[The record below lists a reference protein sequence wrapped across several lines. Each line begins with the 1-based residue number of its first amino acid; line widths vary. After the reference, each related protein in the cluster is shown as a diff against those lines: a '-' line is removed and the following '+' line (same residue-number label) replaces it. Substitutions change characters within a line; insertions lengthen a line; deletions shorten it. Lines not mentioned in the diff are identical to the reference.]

1 MVGAEIKGRQ
11 GMSHT
16 VLGMLALVALLVPGA
31 GLACG
36 KANRLEG
43 TLSIPQCDPAT
54 STTCIPA
61 AEALY
66 QAITAF
72 DIPNAFTIAVQT
84 SPWRMYDAED
94 RIVTVEEMATVIR
107 AKRSESDSRVHLAGS
122 WTAARPDGDADTLV
136 RRLSEALD
144 GFPVDGSDGFLWL
157 SAAGE
162 LRTTRQAFSV
172 WKTGPYAV
180 ERGADVLMPL
190 VAGWTGDF
198 EDRFASEGNAAAVVR
213 AGVGHDVFM
222 LCPQHARASFE
233 RAAEMGSAIGAY
245 NAGLMYAD
253 TGDHATAI
261 AWLEK
266 ARALGEPKAGAAL
279 VRLGE
284 PPAAVQPGP

>member
-1 MVGAEIKGRQ
+1 MQ
-11 GMSHT
+11 GT
-16 VLGMLALVALLVPGA
+16 LFLALALVLIIEGLMPLLFPRQWRQ
-31 GLACG
+31 LFQQIM
-36 KANRLEG
+36 LLTE
-43 TLSIPQCDPAT
+43 
-54 STTCIPA
+54 
-61 AEALY
+61 EA
-66 QAITAF
+66 
-72 DIPNAFTIAVQT
+72 V
-84 SPWRMYDAED
+84 
-94 RIVTVEEMATVIR
+94 
-107 AKRSESDSRVHLAGS
+107 G
-122 WTAARPDGDADTLV
+122 
-136 RRLSEALD
+136 EA
-144 GFPVDGSDGFLWL
+144 
-157 SAAGE
+157 
-162 LRTTRQAFSV
+162 
-172 WKTGPYAV
+172 
-180 ERGADVLMPL
+180 RGAHLTPRGRLRLHCPHGLGLLLMPL

-222 LCPQHARASFE
+222 LCPQRARASFE